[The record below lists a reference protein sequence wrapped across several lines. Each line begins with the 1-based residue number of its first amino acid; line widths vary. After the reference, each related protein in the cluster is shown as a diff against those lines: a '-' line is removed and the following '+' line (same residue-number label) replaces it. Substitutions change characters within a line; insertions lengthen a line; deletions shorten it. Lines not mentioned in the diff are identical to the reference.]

1 MSIDDSA
8 NDSNG
13 EAELALAKKTLEG
26 FLTAL
31 GVPNTVTGK
40 IEEEQIH
47 LTVDS
52 EDGGTLIGR
61 KGQTLNSLQHLIN
74 STVRSHKFRIF
85 VDIGDYRQRS
95 IERLED
101 IAHKVA
107 QQALQTR
114 RRVELKPMT
123 AAERRIIHLTI
134 QTYGELSTES
144 VGEDPYRRIVII
156 PAGAP
161 PVSQVD
167 HRGSMRGPARDSRD
181 SRDSRPPRTGGG
193 QRIPRRDA
201 PRPAAGGE
209 RRYNDAPP
217 APRFNEGPLA
227 PRPMEQPRRSDAPAA
242 RGNQDNRGPRPG
254 GTGGGGV
261 DRWGYTRDIPAE
273 AREWMADER
282 VTPISGNNS
291 WEAIDEP
298 APQPWVKDQPV
309 FKPTA
314 SPWVDVD
321 DVDYKDPAGGSDR
334 W

>member
-1 MSIDDSA
+1 MAIDDIDS
-8 NDSNG
+8 DSNG
-13 EAELALAKKTLEG
+13 QAELALAKKTLEG

-40 IEEEQIH
+40 IEETQIH
-47 LTVDS
+47 LTVES

-74 STVRSHKFRIF
+74 SAVRSHKFRIF

-134 QTYGELSTES
+134 QTYPELSTES

-161 PVSQVD
+161 PAAQVD
-167 HRGSMRGPARDSRD
+167 HRGSMRGGPGRDA
-181 SRDSRPPRTGGG
+181 RPPQRGG
-193 QRIPRRDA
+193 QRIPRQGQA
-201 PRPAAGGE
+201 PRPGGGE
-209 RRYNDAPP
+209 RRYDNAPP
-217 APRFNEGPLA
+217 QPRYND
-227 PRPMEQPRRSDAPAA
+227 QPRRSDAPAA
-242 RGNQDNRGPRPG
+242 SGGPAPDRRPPRQD
-254 GTGGGGV
+254 GGGV

-273 AREWMADER
+273 AREWMDSER
-282 VTPISGNNS
+282 VKPISGNSS
-291 WEAIDEP
+291 WDTVEEA

-321 DVDYKDPAGGSDR
+321 DVDYKEPGGSSDR

>member
-1 MSIDDSA
+1 MAIDDS
-8 NDSNG
+8 DSNG
-13 EAELALAKKTLEG
+13 QAEMALAKKTLEG

-40 IEEEQIH
+40 IQDEQIH
-47 LTVDS
+47 LTVES

-74 STVRSHKFRIF
+74 SAVRSHKFRIF

-101 IAHKVA
+101 IAHRVA
-107 QQALQTR
+107 QQAQQTR

-134 QTYGELSTES
+134 QTYEGLSTES

-156 PAGAP
+156 PDGAP
-161 PVSQVD
+161 PASPVD
-167 HRGSMRGPARDSRD
+167 HRGSMRGPARE
-181 SRDSRPPRTGGG
+181 SRPPQRGG
-193 QRIPRRDA
+193 QRIPRQGG
-201 PRPAAGGE
+201 GGE
-209 RRYNDAPP
+209 RRYDNPPP
-217 APRFNEGPLA
+217 AQPRYND
-227 PRPMEQPRRSDAPAA
+227 QPRRQDAPAA
-242 RGNQDNRGPRPG
+242 RGGERRPRQE
-254 GTGGGGV
+254 GGV

-273 AREWMADER
+273 AREWMDDQR
-282 VTPISGNNS
+282 VRPIGNTGS
-291 WEAIDEP
+291 WDTVEEA

-309 FKPTA
+309 FKPSA

-321 DVDYKDPAGGSDR
+321 EVDYKEPGGSSDR